1 MAEGEN
7 ENANR
12 TKEAAATTRGHPA
25 PDDGIEERAAPRFR
39 DFYAWFGSGTIRSF
53 RIYKRDGYI
62 ITVYDP

>member
-1 MAEGEN
+1 MTEGEN

-12 TKEAAATTRGHPA
+12 ARAAAATRRDHPA
-25 PDDGIEERAAPRFR
+25 PDEGSEESAAPSFR
-39 DFYAWFGSGTIRSF
+39 ALYAWFGSGAIRSF